1 MHYTKPSLTFDQ
13 QLELL
18 RGRGLEI
25 DDPVRANHWL
35 RKISYYRLSAYFL
48 PFKNEQRFRPGTRF
62 DQIAGLY
69 IFDRKLRLLVMD
81 AIERIEI
88 AIRTSITYE
97 IAHAYGPFGHADA
110 ANFAPGFEH
119 ARFME
124 ELATEE
130 RRAQETFVA
139 HFRNKYAEQACLPV
153 WMATELLSFGA
164 VSKLY
169 KALHPEIRQ
178 RIAGDFRVDSQFL
191 VSWLH
196 VLSYVRNVCAH
207 HKRLWNRELAVKPR
221 FPSRSRQWPHQVPD
235 NGRLYAVLTVLR
247 HMLGVV
253 SPNCQ
258 WRDRLFLLLDQHPTV
273 SLDAMRFPAS
283 WRTLALWR

>member
-25 DDPVRANHWL
+25 DDPVRAHHWL

-48 PFKNEQRFRPGTRF
+48 PFKDAQRFRPGTRF

-69 IFDRKLRLLVMD
+69 IFDRKLRLLIMD

-97 IAHAYGPFGHADA
+97 IAHSYGPFGHADV
-110 ANFAPGFEH
+110 ANFAPEFDH
-119 ARFME
+119 AKFME
-124 ELATEE
+124 ELAVEE

-139 HFRNKYAEQACLPV
+139 HFRDKYAEEAHLPV

-169 KALHPEIRQ
+169 KALHPKVRQ

-191 VSWLH
+191 ASWLH

-207 HKRLWNRELAVKPR
+207 HKRLWNREFAVKPR
-221 FPSRSRQWPHQVPD
+221 FPSRSREWPHQVPD
-235 NGRLYAVLTVLR
+235 NGRLYAILAMLR
-247 HMLGVV
+247 HLLGIV

-258 WRDRLFLLLDQHPTV
+258 WRDRLFLLLDQHPAV
-273 SLDAMRFPAS
+273 SLDAMKFPAN